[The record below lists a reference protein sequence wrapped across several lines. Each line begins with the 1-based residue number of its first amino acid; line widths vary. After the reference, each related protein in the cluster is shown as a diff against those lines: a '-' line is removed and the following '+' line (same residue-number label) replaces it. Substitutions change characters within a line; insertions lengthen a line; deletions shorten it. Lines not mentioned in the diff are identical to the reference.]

1 MFKLFFSKWV
11 PAPIEG
17 SAQVTTELTFEVFY
31 IF

>member
-1 MFKLFFSKWV
+1 MFSKWV

-17 SAQVTTELTFEVFY
+17 SAQVTAELTFEVFY